1 MRSIFIK
8 RAGKSAMH
16 VRVFQCRPKRVPAA
30 RGMRRKGLPCH
41 VICSALGFRRERY
54 DRIIGPAALFRL

>member
-1 MRSIFIK
+1 MRTIFIK

-16 VRVFQCRPKRVPAA
+16 VRVFQFRPKRVSAA

-41 VICSALGFRRERY
+41 AICTALGFRRERY
-54 DRIIGPAALFRL
+54 DRIIGPAAFFRI